1 MNKNVFKNFRDEYWF
16 HVSNQNEIP
25 IFGKTTKSID
35 AQYLYD
41 IAHNLPETGQDAYIK
56 DVIKKDVDS
65 IDALRTIVGITDK
78 RMYLELSYIFNKY
91 RLKKDTD
98 KNILGE
104 SVYALKKHGVSF
116 FKSIITNG
124 KDHEKSETALSTITD
139 YLIER
144 GTLQMLNTLKRM
156 DWDETDSLVKN
167 LLLPKEVQQEETKR
181 RGHGAEQEL
190 AKLFHQLGVRYIPE
204 DKHENPMGSN
214 DPNVDPKTF
223 KIVERK
229 KNVTWSIDLIVEQK
243 DDPKILIQGLVH
255 TSDPGQYG
263 VNKSDDTVAIKKDLK
278 KYNNTTN
285 EKIELWGL
293 VDGVGFIENP
303 DNTIYKMLEH
313 FDTFVQLKTLYK
325 AALKLHALNM
335 VKIKAIRFDM
345 DFYSKEQADSM
356 FTLYGSSDVQ
366 KITDG
371 TISDGREIKAGKAWL
386 YV

>member
-91 RLKKDTD
+91 KLKKNSDE
-98 KNILGE
+98 NILGE
-104 SVYALKKHGVSF
+104 SVYSLKKHVVSF
-116 FKSIITNG
+116 FKSLITNE
-124 KDHEKSETALSTITD
+124 KDKSKADIALSIINN
-139 YLIER
+139 YLIDR
-144 GTLQMLNTLKRM
+144 GVLSILNILKRM
-156 DWDETDSLVKN
+156 DLEETDSLVRN

-181 RGHGAEQEL
+181 RGHGAEQIL
-190 AKLFHQLGVRYIPE
+190 AKLLHQLGVSFLPE
-204 DKHENPMGSN
+204 DRHENPMGSN

-223 KIVERK
+223 KISKRK
-229 KNVTWSIDLIVEQK
+229 KNYTWSIDLIVKQK
-243 DDPKILIQGLVH
+243 DVFRILIQGLIH

-263 VNKSDDTVAIKKDLK
+263 VNKSDDTVAIKKGLN
-278 KYNNTTN
+278 KYNKVTTD
-285 EKIELWGL
+285 KIKLWGL

-303 DNTIYKMLEH
+303 DNTIFKMLEQ
-313 FDTFVQLKTLYK
+313 FDTFVQLKSLYK
-325 AALKLHALNM
+325 AGLQLHVLNM

-345 DFYSKEQADSM
+345 SFYTKEQADSM
-356 FTLYGSSDVQ
+356 FSLYGSSDIQ

-371 TISDGREIKAGKAWL
+371 TIPEGREIKAGKAWL
-386 YV
+386 YI